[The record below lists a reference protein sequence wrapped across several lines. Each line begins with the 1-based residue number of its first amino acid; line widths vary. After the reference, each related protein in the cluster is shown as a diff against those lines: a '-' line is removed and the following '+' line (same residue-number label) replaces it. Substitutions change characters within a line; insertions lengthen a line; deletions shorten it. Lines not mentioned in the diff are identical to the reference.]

1 MVTAIPD
8 PAAVPASP
16 MNIGAPI
23 LLAYI
28 EAPICQRHTRQVMI
42 QRFIP

>member
-8 PAAVPASP
+8 PAAVPAKP
-16 MNIGAPI
+16 MNIGAPM

-28 EAPICQRHTRQVMI
+28 EAPIWREKNRLI
-42 QRFIP
+42 L